1 MPSPSSSLSTLRPDL
16 ATFEEFD
23 LEMDRRGFIAQRV
36 APVIDVASQSGS
48 FGKIPVEQLLQTR
61 TTNRASGAGYAR
73 GNWTFLPATYAC
85 EEHGAEEP
93 IDDREAAMYANYF
106 SAEQIATMR
115 AYDAVLRNAE
125 MRMAAAVFNASTW
138 TGETLTTAVGIEWD
152 TIATATP
159 ITDVDAAVK
168 KVWAVSGMWP
178 NALVISKPVF
188 KNLRRCAQVIDALES
203 GGAGAPSYQGA
214 INEAQLASVFDLD
227 YIIVAGSAKNTAAEG
242 QSVAFGNIWDDE
254 YAMVCRVATTSDPKE
269 PCIARTFH
277 WGADGS
283 QIRGTVEMYREE
295 SKRSDIVRVRHDVD
309 EIIMYT
315 EMGHLL
321 SNISRTT

>member
-1 MPSPSSSLSTLRPDL
+1 MASPTSSLATLRPDL

-36 APVIDVASQSGS
+36 APVIDVASQAGT

-61 TTNRASGAGYAR
+61 TTNRAPGAGYAR
-73 GNWTFLPATYAC
+73 GSYTFTTASYAC

-93 IDDREAAMYANYF
+93 IDDREAKMYANYF

-125 MRMAAAVFNASTW
+125 IRIASLIFNATTW
-138 TGETLTTAVGIEWD
+138 ASYRTEVANEWD
-152 TIATATP
+152 DIAAATP

-168 KVWAVSGMWP
+168 AVWTQSGMWP
-178 NALVISKPVF
+178 NALIVTKHVF
-188 KNLRRCAQVIDALES
+188 KNLRRCAQIIDALES
-203 GGAGAPSYQGA
+203 GGAGRPSWQGA

-227 YIIVAGSAKNTAAEG
+227 YVIVAGSAKNTAKEG
-242 QSVAFGNIWDDE
+242 QSVSFDKIWDDE
-254 YAMVCRVATTSDPKE
+254 YAMVCRIATSGDVRE

-277 WGADGS
+277 WAADGS
-283 QIRGTVEMYREE
+283 SVGGTVEMYREE

-309 EIIMYT
+309 ELVMYT

-321 SNISRTT
+321 YNITS

>member
-1 MPSPSSSLSTLRPDL
+1 MPSPTSSLSTLRPDL

-36 APVIDVASQSGS
+36 APVIDVASQAGT

-61 TTNRASGAGYAR
+61 TTNRAPGAGYAR
-73 GNWTFLPATYAC
+73 GTYTFTTASYAC

-93 IDDREAAMYANYF
+93 IDDREAKMYANYF

-125 MRMAAAVFNASTW
+125 MRMSAAIFNATTW
-138 TGETLTTAVGIEWD
+138 ASLRTEVTVPWD
-152 TIATATP
+152 TIATAIH

-168 KVWAVSGMWP
+168 AVWTQSGMWP
-178 NALVISKPVF
+178 NALIVTKHVF
-188 KNLRRCAQVIDALES
+188 KNLRRCAQVKDELES
-203 GGAGAPSYQGA
+203 GGAGSSSTQRDVTA
-214 INEAQLASVFDLD
+214 EQLARVFDLD
-227 YIIVAGSAKNTAAEG
+227 YVIVAGSAKNTAREG
-242 QSVAFGNIWDDE
+242 QSVTFDKVWDDE

-277 WGADGS
+277 WAEDGS
-283 QIRGTVEMYREE
+283 QIGGTVEMYREE

-309 EIIMYT
+309 EIVMYT

-321 SNISRTT
+321 YNITT

>member
-1 MPSPSSSLSTLRPDL
+1 MASPTASLATLRPDL

-36 APVIDVASQSGS
+36 APVIDVASQAGT

-61 TTNRASGAGYAR
+61 TTNRAPGGGYAR
-73 GNWTFLPATYAC
+73 GTYTFTTASYAC

-93 IDDREAAMYANYF
+93 IDDREAKMYANYF

-125 MRMAAAVFNASTW
+125 IRMSAAIFNATTW
-138 TGETLTTAVGIEWD
+138 ASLRTEVTIPWD
-152 TIATATP
+152 TIATAIP
-159 ITDVDAAVK
+159 ITDVDTAVK
-168 KVWAVSGMWP
+168 AVWTQSGMWP
-178 NALVISKPVF
+178 NALIVTKHVF
-188 KNLRRCAQVIDALES
+188 KNLRRCAQVIDAIES
-203 GGAGAPSYQGA
+203 AGAGRPAWQGA
-214 INEAQLASVFDLD
+214 INEQVLASVFDLD
-227 YIIVAGSAKNTAAEG
+227 YVIVAGSTKNTAREG
-242 QSVAFGNIWDDE
+242 QSVTFDKVWDDE

-277 WGADGS
+277 WADDGS
-283 QIRGTVEMYREE
+283 SIGGTVEMYREE

-309 EIIMYT
+309 EIVMYA

-321 SNISRTT
+321 YNITT